1 MWRKVNPGALL
12 VGMKFGAPLCKTVWR
27 FLKILKIELPQDAE
41 ILLLDIYPKKT
52 KALIRKDICTAMFI
66 AALFTIVKI

>member
-1 MWRKVNPGALL
+1 MWRKGNTGAFCGNVNWCSHYGKLS
-12 VGMKFGAPLCKTVWR
+12 
-27 FLKILKIELPQDAE
+27 FLKKLKIVLPQDAE